1 MRCTHTY
8 VHAVRNSVDT
18 YTQAHTHVC
27 TVMFCTGQVT
37 FVVQMP
43 YHCNNCTCSAEQ
55 MLNFTTDTV
64 STYIPAWSALD
75 TAVDTHSQ
83 AVFGEYTVTFL
94 IHPPTTTPT
103 HSGSVSTQHLLL
115 KRWWWWGGGW
125 IVVNGIP
132 PLYLLL

>member
-1 MRCTHTY
+1 MY
-8 VHAVRNSVDT
+8 VHTLVMSVDM
-18 YTQAHTHVC
+18 YTQAHTYVC

-64 STYIPAWSALD
+64 ATYVRTYMPAWSALD
-75 TAVDTHSQ
+75 TTVGTHSQ

-94 IHPPTTTPT
+94 IHPPTTAPT

-115 KRWWWWGGGW
+115 KRWGVGW
-125 IVVNGIP
+125 IVVSGIP